1 MINNEKCHVRPK
13 IDVLISCM
21 FQDNMDIVEK
31 SGITGDAVVIDQCDE
46 QKVSRCST
54 AHGQAV
60 MYSVTDRGLTKSRN
74 LAIEKSDADICML
87 CDDDELFVKNYREKI
102 CKAYKML
109 PQADVIA
116 FKITDA
122 EDDAMSDR
130 PQSFPDKVIRLHFPQ
145 TMHIASWQISFRRS
159 SLVSSGVRF
168 DELLGAGSGNGAQ
181 EELKFL
187 LDCERAGLKIY
198 YVPSEI
204 ASVRRTSS
212 TWFKGF
218 DEQFF
223 EQRGATTRYILGL
236 PLASLYAVYYV
247 VKKRKMLDVSPL
259 EAIRATFRGILKNS
273 ITKQKCRQQSLKQGS
288 EC

>member
-21 FQDNMDIVEK
+21 FRDNMDIVEK

-130 PQSFPDKVIRLHFPQ
+130 PQSFPDKVIRLRFPQ

-259 EAIRATFRGILKNS
+259 EAIRSTFRGILKNS
-273 ITKQKCRQQSLKQGS
+273 ITKQKRRQQSLKQGS